1 MNSDLFLGIDQ
12 GSSSTKAIL
21 INGAGEQLESFHAA
35 VPARIEQERCVEQD
49 PEGLLSSVVEVILKA
64 KEWAHREGHEIRGAA
79 LASQR
84 SGVLAWRAEDGV
96 PVHPMITWADTR
108 THTIIQNFG
117 RGVEAI
123 SQMTGLPTIPHFA
136 AGKIHLLQRR
146 FLEPSV
152 LVGTL
157 DTFLL
162 YRLSKREVF
171 ITEDTMAARTMLYS
185 LADKGWSDHLSRQFQ
200 VDKRRLAPVKTSL
213 GAHAVFEE
221 VPIVAMLGDQQAA
234 LIGRS
239 RGTKRPLLNLGTIA
253 SLVVDT
259 GAEVVQKTGLMT
271 SVLLSRMMPSGYAR
285 ETQYLIETTS
295 PITGTVL
302 LEPLRKGWYA
312 HSQELNDACCQ
323 AAQANPKGLATAYFL
338 NQQPVLPRWPDG
350 VPNTMVVKSGATD
363 ADRARAIVEN
373 VGNLI
378 VRMLEEFADKGL
390 LGEVFPA
397 ELDVAGGGS
406 ELDYLIQYIADV
418 SGHILHRLKAKDA
431 SARGAALCAWMATN
445 GQFYAHELNNEE
457 PEKTYRCENPERRQ
471 RYILW
476 QRMEQ
481 DVLNDSLPPHATVER
496 FVASS

>member
-1 MNSDLFLGIDQ
+1 MQSDLFLGIDQ

-21 INGAGEQLESFHAA
+21 INGAGELLQSFHAS
-35 VPARIEQERCVEQD
+35 VPARIEQDRSVEQD

-64 KEWAHREGHEIRGAA
+64 KEWAHLEGHEIRAAA
-79 LASQR
+79 LAAQR

-96 PVHPMITWADTR
+96 PVHSMITWADTR
-108 THTIIQNFG
+108 THTIIQDFG
-117 RGVEAI
+117 RGVEKI
-123 SQMTGLPTIPHFA
+123 SQMTGVPTIPNFA

-146 FLEPSV
+146 FLEPSI

-162 YRLSKREVF
+162 YRLSKRTAF
-171 ITEDTMAARTMLYS
+171 ITEDTMAARTMLYA
-185 LADKGWSDHLSRQFQ
+185 LDEKGWSDLLCRHFQ
-200 VDKRRLAPVKTSL
+200 VDKRRLAPIKTSL

-221 VPIVAMLGDQQAA
+221 IPIMAVLGDQQAA

-253 SLVVDT
+253 SLTVDT
-259 GAEVVQKTGLMT
+259 GAEIVQKTGLMT
-271 SVLLSRMMPSGYAR
+271 SVLLSRIMPSGYAR

-295 PITGTVL
+295 PVTGSVL
-302 LEPLRKGWYA
+302 LEPLRRGWCA
-312 HSQELNDACCQ
+312 DSQELNDACTQ
-323 AAQANPKGLATAYFL
+323 AATAHPKGRATAYFL
-338 NQQPVLPRWPDG
+338 NQQPMLPKWPDG
-350 VPNTMVVKSGATD
+350 VPSTLVIKDGATD

-378 VRMLEEFADKGL
+378 VRMLEEFADKEL
-390 LGEVFPA
+390 LGDAFPA

-418 SGHILHRLKAKDA
+418 SGHTFHRLKGKDA
-431 SARGAALCAWMATN
+431 SARGAALCAWMAAV
-445 GQFYAHELNNEE
+445 GQFHAHELNNEE

-471 RYILW
+471 RYVLW

-481 DVLNDSLPPHATVER
+481 DVLNDSLPSHATVER
-496 FVASS
+496 Y